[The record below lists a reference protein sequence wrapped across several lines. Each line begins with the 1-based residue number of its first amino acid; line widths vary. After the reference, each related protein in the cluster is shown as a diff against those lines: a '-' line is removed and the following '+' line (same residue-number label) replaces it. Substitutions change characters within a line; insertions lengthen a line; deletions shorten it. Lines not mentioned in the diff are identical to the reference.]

1 MCSYFVHGGIMEKE
15 TLEFILMLF
24 KKRAEVAQAEY
35 EAVENKIDELMR
47 LKIAS
52 YLQHIQQA

>member
-1 MCSYFVHGGIMEKE
+1 MEKE